1 MIEVTESDRRAV
13 RAFQKASV
21 RYMHRIITDV
31 SFGSALGEQQ
41 DDTHPIY
48 QAFATHRIEAAKAE
62 RDRLQPKIEA
72 LEAALQEQTARA
84 DKHWRTV
91 NDKQYMIEA
100 LVPMLGPTALTVWRG
115 WLKKGIQ
122 RVHYSWGPDAA
133 NLSGEDRAKIMLEWD
148 NAPRTLVSNV
158 DAALESKP

>member
-1 MIEVTESDRRAV
+1 MVELFDDAYCALMAMRTDHPEKIWPTSFVYPDEVRNNAETMRE
-13 RAFQKASV
+13 AFE
-21 RYMHRIITDV
+21 
-31 SFGSALGEQQ
+31 ALQS
-41 DDTHPIY
+41 
-48 QAFATHRIEAAKAE
+48 R
-62 RDRLQPKIEA
+62 IEA
-72 LEAALQEQTARA
+72 LEAALRDQTARA

-100 LVPMLGPTALTVWRG
+100 LVSMLGPTALTVWRG

-122 RVHYSWGPDAA
+122 RVHYSWEPDAA

-158 DAALESKP
+158 DAALKGTDNG

>member
-1 MIEVTESDRRAV
+1 MANDLVERLRA
-13 RAFQKASV
+13 
-21 RYMHRIITDV
+21 
-31 SFGSALGEQQ
+31 SF
-41 DDTHPIY
+41 IY
-48 QAFATHRIEAAKAE
+48 DKRHYAADPLVEEAA
-62 RDRLQPKIEA
+62 DRIEA

-100 LVPMLGPTALTVWRG
+100 LVSMLGPTALTVWRG

-158 DAALESKP
+158 DAALEQNT